1 MAVADATLE
10 DTRSS
15 GPYAILVADDDDG
28 CRATLSGWLRERGFT
43 THRAACG
50 EEAIE
55 IAQSE
60 PIDLAVFDLDM
71 PRMTGLEALQQVR
84 VFHSRLPALLV
95 TAAPTPEVIRQAR
108 LAQVYS
114 VLPKPVNPSLLLHM
128 LVRALRGA
136 YPARPAE

>member
-1 MAVADATLE
+1 
-10 DTRSS
+10 
-15 GPYAILVADDDDG
+15 
-28 CRATLSGWLRERGFT
+28 
-43 THRAACG
+43 
-50 EEAIE
+50 
-55 IAQSE
+55 
-60 PIDLAVFDLDM
+60 
-71 PRMTGLEALQQVR
+71 
-84 VFHSRLPALLV
+84 V